1 MTHWVT
7 EKAIMILNHHDLRLS
22 RPIEEHNAISLM
34 VARSYLRCLVP
45 FESKI
50 YCIMFFNDPVIPRK
64 KWTSPETM
72 FFILLLMDTLTDTL
86 TDTHTKIRKK
96 KEKKKDPK
104 KDPQKNLKKKKK
116 KKRPPGGGQPTP
128 PPPHPRQSWFIIMI
142 QKSENISSRDY
153 VQRNLKISRPETM
166 SRKIWKYLVQR
177 LCFSYYFWWTDRQT
191 HWQTNAFHKFPAFG
205 GN

>member
-22 RPIEEHNAISLM
+22 RPIEEHNTISLM

-72 FFILLLMDTLTDTL
+72 FFILLLMDTLTDT
-86 TDTHTKIRKK
+86 HTKIRKK
-96 KEKKKDPK
+96 KDP
-104 KDPQKNLKKKKK
+104 
-116 KKRPPGGGQPTP
+116 KKRPPKKSEKKKKEKKRGQPT

-177 LCFSYYFWWTDRQT
+177 LCFSYYFWWT
-191 HWQTNAFHKFPAFG
+191 H
-205 GN
+205 